1 MDKYKIEFTPAA
13 VRQLRSLPVKV
24 QLRIRTLVEELG
36 SEPRPAGCR
45 KLRGVE
51 DVYRVRVGNYRILY
65 QVHDDVLLVL
75 IVSVRKRG
83 DVYKRQG

>member
-24 QLRIRTLVEELG
+24 QLRIRTQVEGLG

-51 DVYRVRVGNYRILY
+51 DIYRVRVGNYRILY
-65 QVHDDVLLVL
+65 QIRDDILLVL

-83 DVYKRQG
+83 EAYKRQG